1 MFGRSGYAAANLGEL
16 ERQVRSLER
25 RLETV
30 ANRAPAVAARKTDDI
45 SEVIASALGGIAER
59 FRNGAASFGDAGDLG
74 REAARLGTEA
84 ARLGTDAL
92 QRVSKEV
99 ERRPLVTLGVAVGVG
114 ILVGLMS
121 HRR

>member
-1 MFGRSGYAAANLGEL
+1 MFGRSGYAAANVGDL

-25 RLETV
+25 RLDAV
-30 ANRAPAVAARKTDDI
+30 ANKAPAAIARKTDDL
-45 SEVIASALGGIAER
+45 SEVVVSALAAMADR

-74 REAARLGTEA
+74 REA

>member
-1 MFGRSGYAAANLGEL
+1 MFRRSGYSAASLGDL

-30 ANRAPAVAARKTDDI
+30 ANSAPSAVARKADDF
-45 SEVIASALGGIAER
+45 SEVVASALGAVAER
-59 FRNGAASFGDAGDLG
+59 FRNGAASFGDPGDLG
-74 REAARLGTEA
+74 REAARM
-84 ARLGTDAL
+84 GTDAL
-92 QRVSKEV
+92 RRLSKEV

-114 ILVGLMS
+114 LLFGLVS